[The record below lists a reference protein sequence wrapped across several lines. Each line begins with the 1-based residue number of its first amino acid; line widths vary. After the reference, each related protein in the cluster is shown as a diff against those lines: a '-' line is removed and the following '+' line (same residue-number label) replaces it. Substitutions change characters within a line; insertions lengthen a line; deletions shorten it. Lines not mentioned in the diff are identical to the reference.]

1 MKHRCIDCGNTTRF
15 FASVVEHHDWVVDG
29 DENFIEDKGCYDAHD
44 VVINTCGNC
53 GSGRIER
60 CD

>member
-1 MKHRCIDCGNTTRF
+1 
-15 FASVVEHHDWVVDG
+15 VDG